1 MLLNPKYTK
10 IDQWV
15 KLEIYTYILYFANC
29 PPHWTCSFELL
40 CKALPLQW
48 WQLSDSSAWFAR
60 SDQLNNCI
68 QKKSILFI
76 SIVLVLTNYF
86 VSKWTWRKE
95 LKNNSE
101 YDNQVQIVFVYL
113 IILQYHWHG
122 GFFNFFSFLGIYSW
136 KLNNSSYTDK
146 TDTHTKSKVIWI

>member
-1 MLLNPKYTK
+1 MLLNPKYAK

-40 CKALPLQW
+40 CKDLPLQW
-48 WQLSDSSAWFAR
+48 WQLSYRSAWFAR

-76 SIVLVLTNYF
+76 SIVLVLTSIIF
-86 VSKWTWRKE
+86 FPIEPEGKSK
-95 LKNNSE
+95 KNSK
-101 YDNQVQIVFVYL
+101 YDNQVQLVFCL
-113 IILQYHWHG
+113 PTFLPYHWVG
-122 GFFNFFSFLGIYSW
+122 IFFFFTFFPSLAF
-136 KLNNSSYTDK
+136 TAER
-146 TDTHTKSKVIWI
+146 